1 MNQNSY
7 KINWYGM
14 TDNSI
19 VEVVCKSIKQ
29 LRLNKN
35 ISQDEL
41 SKLSG
46 VNRITISRLENGQAI
61 NLMTM
66 IQLLRALEQL
76 ELLSEFNVLPE
87 VSPIKI
93 MEQQIKWRKIR
104 GSFEQRPHHIRGS
117 NLTLFRLKI
126 EDSGQY
132 ECYIYNPMIK
142 KYLIIDTVD
151 LEVFQRYDYS
161 LRISIYQ
168 KILFRY

>member
-1 MNQNSY
+1 
-7 KINWYGM
+7 M

-87 VSPIKI
+87 ISPVKI
-93 MEQQIKWRKIR
+93 MEQQIKWRKNASSPR
-104 GSFEQRPHHIRGS
+104 
-117 NLTLFRLKI
+117 T
-126 EDSGQY
+126 
-132 ECYIYNPMIK
+132 K
-142 KYLIIDTVD
+142 KN
-151 LEVFQRYDYS
+151 
-161 LRISIYQ
+161 
-168 KILFRY
+168 

>member
-1 MNQNSY
+1 MTQNSY

-14 TDNSI
+14 TNHSI
-19 VEVVCKSIKQ
+19 VDIICKSIKQ

-35 ISQDEL
+35 ISQEEL

-87 VSPIKI
+87 ISPIKI
-93 MEQQIKWRKIR
+93 MEQQIKWRKKASSPR
-104 GSFEQRPHHIRGS
+104 
-117 NLTLFRLKI
+117 T
-126 EDSGQY
+126 
-132 ECYIYNPMIK
+132 K
-142 KYLIIDTVD
+142 KN
-151 LEVFQRYDYS
+151 
-161 LRISIYQ
+161 
-168 KILFRY
+168 